1 MILVNLGKKHALNF
15 FLEKA
20 CLLESLNI
28 TKQCSCL
35 SRSVFFLLLFLLLH
49 YFLTHFTPTKKKY
62 FFINLLK
69 KKKMQTDFR
78 IGALVTIYIYCVPV
92 N

>member
-35 SRSVFFLLLFLLLH
+35 SRSVFPFTFSSFTLFSH
-49 YFLTHFTPTKKKY
+49 SFHSYEKKY

>member
-49 YFLTHFTPTKKKY
+49 YFLTHFTPTKKNI
-62 FFINLLK
+62 FLL
-69 KKKMQTDFR
+69 
-78 IGALVTIYIYCVPV
+78 IY
-92 N
+92 